1 MMKVFFLF
9 IFSWGLFFPLSIAN
23 ETAISDD
30 VIQGDLAQFQIYM
43 DEVKFKK
50 EQIDLLKLCKIYLIS
65 GNTTKAKYFLDKIQK
80 PSKKL
85 QNIIRHYNAL
95 ISFVDSD
102 FDTAYTYLNF
112 DEFYST
118 NAYPN
123 VCVLKLATMLSLP
136 DKIEKKELSSEL
148 ATCKIRTEKYTRNFH
163 YWINTLTLFRT
174 NINEITNGRALN
186 DYRYVLNSKETVQL
200 WLKAALI
207 LNKED
212 IIKKYI
218 PYIVEDFY
226 RYRNIRELVGLVYY
240 RLGENEKAINYVED
254 LNSPNA
260 ENIKGLINLQNN
272 QLELALGH
280 FQLALKR
287 KETSFNAL
295 SKGLALT
302 WVLEQWELG
311 AELLKKLQGQQLKW
325 QQKMAF
331 RGAYHAQI
339 GQYKELNE
347 LVNILEREYQ
357 NQKPTEVELLRSF
370 NGAITDNILQ
380 FEDGSHEACR
390 GHDGMSCWLVHKLVQ
405 DRSFTYSMKRQEPIL
420 EDLKVDLQ
428 ALTEKVEINKEPEI
442 PLIYQEDIEELDSA
456 QVDVAKYLLN
466 RSMGN

>member
-1 MMKVFFLF
+1 MMKTIFLLL
-9 IFSWGLFFPLSIAN
+9 FSWGLIFPVSIAN
-23 ETAISDD
+23 ETAIGDE
-30 VIQGDLAQFQIYM
+30 VIESDLAQFQVYM
-43 DEVKFKK
+43 DQVKLKK
-50 EQIDLLKLCKIYLIS
+50 EQIDLLKLAKIYLIS
-65 GNTTKAKYFLDKIQK
+65 GDTVKAKYFLDKIQN

-85 QNIIRHYNAL
+85 VNVIRYYNGL
-95 ISFVDSD
+95 ISFVNGD
-102 FDTAYTYLNF
+102 FDTAYTYLDF
-112 DEFYST
+112 PEFYATKS
-118 NAYPN
+118 YPN
-123 VCVLKLATMLSLP
+123 ICVLKLATMLSLP
-136 DKIEKKELSSEL
+136 EKIEKKVLESEL
-148 ATCKIRTEKYTRNFH
+148 TTCKVRTAKYTKNFH
-163 YWINTLTLFRT
+163 YWIDTLTKFRT
-174 NINEITNGRALN
+174 DINEITNGKALN
-186 DYRYVLNSKETVQL
+186 DYRYVLNSRETVQL

-218 PYIVEDFY
+218 PYIGEDFY

-240 RLGENEKAINYVED
+240 RLGDNEKAINYVED

-311 AELLKKLQGQQLKW
+311 AQLLEKLQGQQLKW

-339 GQYKELNE
+339 GEYKDLNKI
-347 LVNILEREYQ
+347 VNILEREYQ
-357 NQKPTEVELLRSF
+357 AQKPTEVELLRSF

-390 GHDGMSCWLVHKLVQ
+390 NHDGMSCWLAHKIVQ

-420 EDLKVDLQ
+420 EDLKIDLQ
-428 ALTEKVEINKEPEI
+428 ALTEKVEVNKEPEI